1 MTNYNVRKT
10 VRNSLLGVGVMFFV
24 AVSIFPLIEA
34 FLSSLKPPTQLFS
47 RSPNMFL
54 PSSVTL
60 QHYQEL
66 FEVTRFLTY
75 YFNTIFVTLVTLAL
89 VIPISALAAY
99 GLTRFAFPGRD
110 LYRRLILFTY
120 MLPPILLFLPLHS
133 VLTTL
138 GLVNSRAGLIFAY
151 ASFCL
156 PFAIWLLRAFFMGIP
171 VDLEE
176 AAMVDGATRLSAFF
190 RIVLPQAV
198 SGLVAVSVF
207 VCVVC
212 WNEYLYAVVLTS
224 SDDMRTLP
232 VGLAT
237 FIRVYTIDWGMVMA
251 SVVLTSVPLVV
262 LYIFVQRH
270 LLLGFSGAV
279 KG

>member
-1 MTNYNVRKT
+1 
-10 VRNSLLGVGVMFFV
+10 
-24 AVSIFPLIEA
+24 
-34 FLSSLKPPTQLFS
+34 
-47 RSPNMFL
+47 
-54 PSSVTL
+54 
-60 QHYQEL
+60 
-66 FEVTRFLTY
+66 
-75 YFNTIFVTLVTLAL
+75 
-89 VIPISALAAY
+89 
-99 GLTRFAFPGRD
+99 
-110 LYRRLILFTY
+110 
-120 MLPPILLFLPLHS
+120 MLPPILLFLPLHA

-212 WNEYLYAVVLTS
+212 WNEYLYAVVLTA

>member
-1 MTNYNVRKT
+1 
-10 VRNSLLGVGVMFFV
+10 
-24 AVSIFPLIEA
+24 
-34 FLSSLKPPTQLFS
+34 
-47 RSPNMFL
+47 
-54 PSSVTL
+54 
-60 QHYQEL
+60 
-66 FEVTRFLTY
+66 
-75 YFNTIFVTLVTLAL
+75 
-89 VIPISALAAY
+89 
-99 GLTRFAFPGRD
+99 
-110 LYRRLILFTY
+110 
-120 MLPPILLFLPLHS
+120 
-133 VLTTL
+133 
-138 GLVNSRAGLIFAY
+138 
-151 ASFCL
+151 
-156 PFAIWLLRAFFMGIP
+156 MGIP

-212 WNEYLYAVVLTS
+212 WNEYLYAVVLTA

>member
-1 MTNYNVRKT
+1 MTRYKVRKT
-10 VRNSLLGVGVMFFV
+10 VRTILVAVGVMFFV
-24 AVSIFPLIEA
+24 AVSIFPLLEA
-34 FLSSLKPPTQLFS
+34 FLSSLKPPAQLFS

-60 QHYQEL
+60 LHYQDL
-66 FEVTRFLTY
+66 LGGTKFLIY
-75 YFNTIFVTLVTLAL
+75 YFNTTFVTLVTLAL

-110 LYRRLILFTY
+110 LYRRLILLTY
-120 MLPPILLFLPLHS
+120 MLPPILLFLPLHA
-133 VLTTL
+133 VLTAL

-151 ASFCL
+151 TSFCL
-156 PFAIWLLRAFFMGIP
+156 PFAIWLMRAFFMGIP
-171 VDLEE
+171 VSLEE

-212 WNEYLYAVVLTS
+212 WNEYLYALVLTS
-224 SDDMRTLP
+224 SDEMRTIP

-251 SVVLTSVPLVV
+251 SVVLTSVPLVI
-262 LYIFVQRH
+262 LYIFVQQH
-270 LLLGFSGAV
+270 LLKGFAGAV